1 MIVKRM
7 DEEQLLTN
15 SESREILLK
24 LQEKLPKDVL
34 EDKFEMRRAIEHTK
48 TFSKMEPEKARELV
62 DELLKLEKVRADIA
76 VKIANLLPRTNDELR
91 AIYAKERFTL
101 SKEEL
106 KEILDIVVK
115 YI

>member
-1 MIVKRM
+1 MIVKRIE
-7 DEEQLLTN
+7 EEQLITN
-15 SESREILLK
+15 SESRDILLK
-24 LQEKLPKDVL
+24 LQEKLPKEVL

-48 TFSKMEPEKARELV
+48 TFSYMEPEKARELV
-62 DELLKLEKVRADIA
+62 NELLKLEKVRADIA

-106 KEILDIVVK
+106 KEIIDIVVN